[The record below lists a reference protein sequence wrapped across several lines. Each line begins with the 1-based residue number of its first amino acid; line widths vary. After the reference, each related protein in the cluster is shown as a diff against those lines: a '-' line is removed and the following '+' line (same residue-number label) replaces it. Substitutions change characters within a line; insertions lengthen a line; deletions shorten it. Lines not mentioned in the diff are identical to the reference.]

1 MATKTEP
8 VRRAVARVGEG
19 IQQKAWTVGRD
30 KRAEQKKRLA
40 WMGLSAGLGA
50 VATLLARKLAS
61 KAWRVATG
69 EEPPTKK

>member
-8 VRRAVARVGEG
+8 ARRAVARLGEG
-19 IQQKAWTVGRD
+19 IQEKAWTIGRD
-30 KRAEQKKRLA
+30 QRAEQKMRFA

-50 VATLLARKLAS
+50 VATLLARRLAS

-69 EEPPTKK
+69 EEPPAKK

>member
-40 WMGLSAGLGA
+40 WLGLSAGLGA
-50 VATLLARKLAS
+50 VATLLARRLAS

-69 EEPPTKK
+69 EEPPAKK

>member
-8 VRRAVARVGEG
+8 VRRVVARVGEG
-19 IQQKAWTVGRD
+19 IPQKAWTVGRD